1 MAMISDDVVILT
13 RAELEDRETRAFR
26 RGVAR
31 GRFEESC
38 DRSRNSEPPGK
49 AGHSAG
55 AIENHGNAEPGS
67 AGGPPQFE
75 RSSHPWM
82 V

>member
-1 MAMISDDVVILT
+1 MVSSDVVILT
-13 RAELEDRETRAFR
+13 KAELQTIKDREYL

-49 AGHSAG
+49 AGHSG
-55 AIENHGNAEPGS
+55 AVVRHESAENGS
-67 AGGPPQFE
+67 AGRPTNP
-75 RSSHPWM
+75 SADDPSHPWL